1 MAATS
6 PTHPGQTTMTAT
18 PVPATFPF
26 RTVRRVL
33 DQVERA
39 LRPADA
45 VDDLDGID
53 ERAIAPADVDAT
65 TTRELLVP
73 RTGEP
78 HAVRAS
84 RQAQDYL
91 ERRRRKLNQQLD
103 GR

>member
-1 MAATS
+1 MALP
-6 PTHPGQTTMTAT
+6 PT
-18 PVPATFPF
+18 VPATFPF

-45 VDDLDGID
+45 VDDLDDG
-53 ERAIAPADVDAT
+53 AITTVDVDAT
-65 TTRELLVP
+65 TTQELLVP

>member
-1 MAATS
+1 
-6 PTHPGQTTMTAT
+6 MTAT
-18 PVPATFPF
+18 PTAVAAPF
-26 RTVRRVL
+26 RAVRRVL

-45 VDDLDGID
+45 ELEPTIPAPEPAPVAD
-53 ERAIAPADVDAT
+53 EDSL

-73 RTGEP
+73 RSTDEP
-78 HAVRAS
+78 HAARAS

-91 ERRRRKLNQQLD
+91 ERRRRKLNQQLE